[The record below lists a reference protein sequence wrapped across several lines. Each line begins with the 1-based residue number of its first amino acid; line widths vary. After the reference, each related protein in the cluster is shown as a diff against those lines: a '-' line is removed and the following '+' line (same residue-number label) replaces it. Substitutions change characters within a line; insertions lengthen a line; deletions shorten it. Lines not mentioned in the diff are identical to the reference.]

1 MLFWRWVSRC
11 STKQI
16 ETRLTP
22 LGATAIEDMLQD
34 HVKDTVAVTVRAMRH
49 A

>member
-1 MLFWRWVSRC
+1 MLFWRCASRC

-22 LGATAIEDMLQD
+22 LGVTAIEDMLQD
-34 HVKDTVAVTVRAMRH
+34 HVKDTVAVAVQATRH
-49 A
+49 V